1 MIPLPDS
8 PARALS
14 LPNVLTLARVPLAGL
29 LWVAPGNALYLF
41 TLGVVAA
48 VTDMLDGRVARAL
61 RARRLARGQ
70 RTGGLGEAQAVGAW
84 LDPLS
89 DKLFVIV
96 PAVAL
101 TVQGD
106 FPWWATAAIVLR
118 EVAVSLLRWRLDQ
131 RGVSLPASRAGKAKT
146 FSQISAVGL
155 SIAPLPSGFDP
166 LVLAV
171 IVIAVVLTVIS
182 GIEYLFTERYRMET
196 G

>member
-1 MIPLPDS
+1 MRPLG
-8 PARALS
+8 LGW
-14 LPNVLTLARVPLAGL
+14 PNVLSLGRIGLIPIVVVLLATDRAETRWLALLVFAVGALSDLADGYLARRHSM
-29 LWVAPGNALYLF
+29 
-41 TLGVVAA
+41 T
-48 VTDMLDGRVARAL
+48 TS
-61 RARRLARGQ
+61 
-70 RTGGLGEAQAVGAW
+70 VGAW

-96 PAVAL
+96 PAAAL
-101 TVQGD
+101 TVHGD
-106 FPWWATAAIVLR
+106 FPWWATATIVLR

-166 LVLAV
+166 IVLAV
-171 IVIAVVLTVIS
+171 IVIAVVLTVVS
-182 GIEYLFTERYRMET
+182 GIEYLFTERHRMET